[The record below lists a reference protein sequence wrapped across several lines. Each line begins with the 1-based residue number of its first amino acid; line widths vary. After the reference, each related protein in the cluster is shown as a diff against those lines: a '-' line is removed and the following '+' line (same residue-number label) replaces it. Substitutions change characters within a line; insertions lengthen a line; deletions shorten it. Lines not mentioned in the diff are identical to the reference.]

1 MTDDETHNNSNSP
14 SQPLLSNK
22 PTPYSIDDP
31 PLLSSSSPHDEII
44 ESDENQY
51 PIITFNYDSRTYQ
64 DLPFSILFF
73 LFLLCTFGFG
83 IFSIF
88 HRNPNSSSS
97 DLSSFTY
104 NFNTSSCVKIKSS
117 PPFASNFLTTVLEDF
132 KFGDQISLVGLG
144 FGSSSS
150 SHVLKDLILTLI
162 VTLVLSGPFALGLL
176 WLLRHYTKQIIYSSI
191 PFFVLIPIFFN
202 VYWFVACTI
211 KSKCRDAFPLVYRI
225 LALLFVFLIIGVI
238 VWIIVVNWHR
248 IELTVRIVGVAS
260 DALARNLGLF
270 AVLPCLT
277 IGLVIYYVPIVVFL
291 VFSSKNGKI
300 LPHVDSEGSYTCVWK
315 QDRWVPA
322 YYALAILTMLWSA
335 AAMVEAQVFLIS
347 GTIAQWYFSKE
358 DSMPMRSIRFSLRN
372 AFGPSFGTVCFSG
385 LLIAAV
391 RIVRAAVDS
400 ARREDALPGIVN
412 LALRCCVN
420 GLLSAVD
427 FLNKFTIN
435 FAAITGEAYCSS
447 AKMTYELLKRNLLS
461 AVFVE
466 TVSTRIL
473 AGTIF
478 VLSAIYAIVVC
489 AILKGVSDLEVEV
502 YFVAVAAG
510 LLLIVVL
517 GFFVHVLDNVI
528 ETVYVCFAID
538 RDKGEVFKQE
548 VHDVY
553 VHLPISRNHTRTP
566 LIV

>member
-1 MTDDETHNNSNSP
+1 MADDETNNNSNSA
-14 SQPLLSNK
+14 SQPLLSK
-22 PTPYSIDDP
+22 PPYSRDEP
-31 PLLSSSSPHDEII
+31 LLLSSASPHSEII

-64 DLPFSILFF
+64 DLPFSILFL
-73 LFLLCTFGFG
+73 LFLLSTFAFG

-88 HRNPNSSSS
+88 HRNPNSSSY

-117 PPFASNFLTTVLEDF
+117 PPSTSSFLVTVLLEDF
-132 KFGDQISLVGLG
+132 KFNQISVMGLG
-144 FGSSSS
+144 FGSLSS

-162 VTLVLSGPFALGLL
+162 ITLVLSGPFALGLL

-191 PFFVLIPIFFN
+191 PFFVVIPIFFN
-202 VYWFVACTI
+202 VYWFVVCTVE
-211 KSKCRDAFPLVYRI
+211 SKCRDAFPLLYRI

-277 IGLVIYYVPIVVFL
+277 IGLVLYYVPIVVFL

-300 LPHVDSEGSYTCVWK
+300 LPRVDNEGSYTCVWK
-315 QDRWVPA
+315 QDSWVPA

-335 AAMVEAQVFLIS
+335 TVMVEAQIFLIS

-358 DSMPMRSIRFSLRN
+358 ESMPMRSIRFSLRN

-385 LLIAAV
+385 LLIAVV
-391 RIVRAAVDS
+391 RIVRASVDS

-412 LALRCCVN
+412 LVLRTCVN
-420 GLLSAVD
+420 ALLSAVD

-473 AGTIF
+473 AGTIL
-478 VLSAIYAIVVC
+478 VLSAIYAIMVC
-489 AILKGVSDLEVEV
+489 AILKAVSDLEVEV

-538 RDKGEVFKQE
+538 RDKGGVLKQE

-553 VHLPISRNHTRTP
+553 VHLPLSRNHTRTP